1 MDENKSIAESKDGA
15 VIMEVEI
22 GTAADEAG
30 LRVGD
35 TVLQVD
41 ETVIRSAD
49 DVAKAVSKTKA
60 QCVVIRVDRYISRKR
75 GSTVK
80 PYKSTVCK

>member
-1 MDENKSIAESKDGA
+1 
-15 VIMEVEI
+15 MEVET

-35 TVLQVD
+35 TVLEVD

-49 DVAKAVSKTKA
+49 DVAKAVAKTKA

-75 GSTVK
+75 AGSTVK
-80 PYKSTVCK
+80 PYNDPC

>member
-1 MDENKSIAESKDGA
+1 
-15 VIMEVEI
+15 MEVET
-22 GTAADEAG
+22 GTGADEAG

-49 DVAKAVSKTKA
+49 DVAKAVSKTRS
-60 QCVVIRVDRYISRKR
+60 QCVVIRVDRYLPRKR

-80 PYKSTVCK
+80 TYNSTYKSFYTF